1 MDKGGNRMTEINN
14 TDSNRTTSDGT
25 AQGSF
30 MPENKKLDFLTPEPA
45 YQLADITKTV
55 PQFESI
61 TPRWL
66 SRLLE
71 WKPLENGVFRLNK
84 VREEDS
90 PLDIMNMEVG
100 YRFIPEGFI
109 NYDAHPRE
117 YILNPI
123 STIVKISTQVSDL
136 FSRPF
141 DQSEE
146 QLRLSVECLR
156 ERQENELINSPEY
169 GFLSTA
175 SPSQRIKTRNGSP
188 TPDELDE
195 LIAKVWKEP
204 SFFLAHPKAIA
215 AFGRE
220 CTRRGVPPA
229 SVTLFDNVFLSW
241 RGIPIIPS
249 NKLFVNGQMEPKDPK
264 GKTNIL
270 LIRTG
275 EEKQGAIGLYQ
286 AGLPGEQSKGLS
298 VRFMGIDNQGIGSYL
313 LLLYSSACI
322 LSRDAVGVLE
332 DVEIGNYYEY
342 K

>member
-1 MDKGGNRMTEINN
+1 MSEQMNQNQTNFSDADKRI
-14 TDSNRTTSDGT
+14 
-25 AQGSF
+25 
-30 MPENKKLDFLTPEPA
+30 DFLTSEAA

-55 PQFESI
+55 PQLESV

-66 SRLLE
+66 SRMLE
-71 WKPLENGVFRLNK
+71 WKPLDNGIFRLNK
-84 VREEDS
+84 VKEGDS
-90 PLDIMNMEVG
+90 PLDILNQEVG
-100 YRFIPEGFI
+100 YQFIPEGFVDYET
-109 NYDAHPRE
+109 NPRE
-117 YILNPI
+117 YVLNSI
-123 STIVKISTQVSDL
+123 SAIVKISTQVSDIY
-136 FSRPF
+136 SRPY

-156 ERQENELINSPEY
+156 ERQEYEIINSGDY
-169 GFLSTA
+169 GLLKNA
-175 SPSQRIKTRNGSP
+175 AESQKIQARNGYP
-188 TPDELDE
+188 TPDDLDE
-195 LIAKVWKEP
+195 LITKVWKEP

-229 SVTLFDNVFLSW
+229 TVMLQGSPFITW
-241 RGIPIIPS
+241 RGIPLIPS
-249 NKLFVNGQMEPKDPK
+249 NKLLIDGKLDTQEKN

-322 LSRDAVGVLE
+322 LSKDAVGVLE
-332 DVEIGNYYEY
+332 NVEIGNYYDY

>member
-1 MDKGGNRMTEINN
+1 MSEQNMTEQERSLLNN
-14 TDSNRTTSDGT
+14 RKTN
-25 AQGSF
+25 
-30 MPENKKLDFLTPEPA
+30 FLTSEPA

-61 TPRWL
+61 SPRWL

-84 VREEDS
+84 VKEGDS
-90 PLDIMNMEVG
+90 PLDILNMEVG
-100 YRFIPEGFI
+100 YQFIPEGFV
-109 NYDAHPRE
+109 NYESNPRE

-123 STIVKISTQVSDL
+123 STIVRISTQVSDIYTK
-136 FSRPF
+136 PY

-156 ERQENELINSPEY
+156 ERQENELINSSDY
-169 GFLSTA
+169 GLLKNA
-175 SPSQRIKTRNGSP
+175 ADSQRIKTRNGYP
-188 TPDELDE
+188 TPDDLDE

-220 CTRRGVPPA
+220 CTRRGVPPVA
-229 SVTLFDNVFLSW
+229 ITLFGSPFLSW
-241 RGIPIIPS
+241 RGIPIVPT
-249 NKLFVNGQMEPKDPK
+249 NKLLVDGHVEPIEQT

-270 LIRTG
+270 LVRTG
-275 EEKQGAIGLYQ
+275 EEKQGVIGLYQ
-286 AGLPGEQSKGLS
+286 ADLPGEQSKGLS

-313 LLLYSSACI
+313 ILLYSSACI
-322 LSRDAVGVLE
+322 LARDAVGVLE
-332 DVEIGNYYEY
+332 NVEIGNYYDY

>member
-1 MDKGGNRMTEINN
+1 MSEQIRQEQAAFTDANRKI
-14 TDSNRTTSDGT
+14 
-25 AQGSF
+25 
-30 MPENKKLDFLTPEPA
+30 DFLTSEAA

-55 PQFESI
+55 PQLESV

-66 SRLLE
+66 SRMLE
-71 WKPLENGVFRLNK
+71 WKPLDNGIFRLNK
-84 VREEDS
+84 VKEGDS
-90 PLDIMNMEVG
+90 PLDMLNQEVG
-100 YRFIPEGFI
+100 YQFIPEGFVDYEA
-109 NYDAHPRE
+109 NPRE
-117 YILNPI
+117 YVLNSI
-123 STIVKISTQVSDL
+123 SAIVKISTQVSDIY
-136 FSRPF
+136 SKPY

-156 ERQENELINSPEY
+156 ERQEYEIINSSDY
-169 GFLSTA
+169 GLLKNA
-175 SPSQRIKTRNGSP
+175 AESQRIQPRSGYP
-188 TPDELDE
+188 TPDDLDE
-195 LIAKVWKEP
+195 LITKVWKEP

-229 SVTLFDNVFLSW
+229 TVTLQGAPFIAW
-241 RGIPIIPS
+241 RGIPLIPS
-249 NKLFVNGQMEPKDPK
+249 NKLLVDGKLDTADK
-264 GKTNIL
+264 SGKTNIL

-275 EEKQGAIGLYQ
+275 EEKQGVIGLYQ

-322 LSRDAVGVLE
+322 LSKDAVGVLE
-332 DVEIGNYYEY
+332 NVEIGNYYDY

>member
-1 MDKGGNRMTEINN
+1 
-14 TDSNRTTSDGT
+14 
-25 AQGSF
+25 
-30 MPENKKLDFLTPEPA
+30 MPEQTGTEQNGSLVENSKTDFLTSQAA

-66 SRLLE
+66 SKLLE
-71 WKPLENGVFRLNK
+71 WKPLENGIFRLNK

-90 PLDIMNMEVG
+90 PLDIQNQEVG
-100 YRFIPEGFI
+100 YQFIPEGYV
-109 NYDAHPRE
+109 NYEANPRE
-117 YILNPI
+117 YVLNPI
-123 STIVKISTQVSDL
+123 SAIVKISTQVSDIY
-136 FSRPF
+136 SKPY

-156 ERQENELINSPEY
+156 ERQEQELINSSDY
-169 GFLSTA
+169 GLLENA
-175 SPSQRIKTRNGSP
+175 AACQRIQTRNGYP
-188 TPDELDE
+188 TPDDMDE

-204 SFFLAHPKAIA
+204 SFFLAHPRAIA

-229 SVTLFDNVFLSW
+229 TVSLFGSSFLSW
-241 RGIPIIPS
+241 RGIPLIPS
-249 NKLFVNGQMEPKDPK
+249 NKLLIDGKMDLQGET

-270 LIRTG
+270 LVRTG
-275 EEKQGAIGLYQ
+275 EEKQGVIGLYQ

-313 LLLYSSACI
+313 ILLYSSACI
-322 LSRDAVGVLE
+322 LSKDAVGVLE
-332 DVEIGNYYEY
+332 NVEIGHYYDY

>member
-1 MDKGGNRMTEINN
+1 MTEQKMTEPN
-14 TDSNRTTSDGT
+14 
-25 AQGSF
+25 GSL
-30 MPENKKLDFLTPEPA
+30 ENHSKPDFLTSRAA
-45 YQLADITKTV
+45 YQLAEFTKTV

-66 SRLLE
+66 PRLLE
-71 WKPLENGVFRLNK
+71 WKPLENGIFRLNK
-84 VREEDS
+84 VDEEGS
-90 PLDIMNMEVG
+90 PLDILNQEVG
-100 YRFIPEGFI
+100 YQFIPEGYV
-109 NYDAHPRE
+109 NYETNPRE
-117 YILNPI
+117 YVLNPI
-123 STIVKISTQVSDL
+123 STIVKISTQVSDIYR
-136 FSRPF
+136 RPY

-156 ERQENELINSPEY
+156 ERQDYELVNSRDY
-169 GFLSTA
+169 GLLA
-175 SPSQRIKTRNGSP
+175 NAAGSQRIQARNGYP
-188 TPDELDE
+188 TPDDLDE
-195 LIAKVWKEP
+195 LITTVWKEP
-204 SFFLAHPKAIA
+204 SFFLAHPRAIA

-229 SVTLFDNVFLSW
+229 TVSIFGSSFIAW
-241 RGIPIIPS
+241 RGIPLIPS
-249 NKLFVNGQMEPKDPK
+249 NKLLIDGKLDPTGET

-275 EEKQGAIGLYQ
+275 EEKQGAIGLHQ
-286 AGLPGEQSKGLS
+286 AGLPGEQSQGLS

-332 DVEIGNYYEY
+332 NVEIGHYYDY